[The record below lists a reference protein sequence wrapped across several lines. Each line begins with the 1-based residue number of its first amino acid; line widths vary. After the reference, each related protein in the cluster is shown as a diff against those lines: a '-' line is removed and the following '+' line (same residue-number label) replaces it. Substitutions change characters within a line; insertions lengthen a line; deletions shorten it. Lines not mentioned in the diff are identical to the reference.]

1 MYYPA
6 ETLKKLVEKGVI
18 LSGVIIKID
27 HVGYALWGNLDFN
40 QIAEIGKKYREIDLP
55 HSFGLKYPFAPKFTI
70 TGQPAKF
77 VMDTI
82 HFLNEDDG
90 LPGLANHQ
98 EFRLQEAA

>member
-6 ETLKKLVEKGVI
+6 ETLKKLVKKGAT

-27 HVGYALWGNLDFN
+27 HVGYALWGNLDFDK
-40 QIAEIGKKYREIDLP
+40 IAELSKKYQKIDLP

-70 TGQPAKF
+70 TDQPAKF

-82 HFLNEDDG
+82 HFLNKSDE
-90 LPGLANHQ
+90 LPGLANHP
-98 EFRLQEAA
+98 EFRLQKAA